1 MKKIILALLL
11 TMTMAVTIAM
21 TQIEA
26 NSEDKKQ
33 QSKTMLVITMQPGEK
48 KQIVLDVDE
57 SVTFEFQLPK
67 PGSCKF
73 SMSSKSP
80 DVAELKIGSLIG
92 LIKKDSPLVIIIT
105 RDAKNTKPKEKVV
118 NVTGKKTTPINFEL
132 SKIFP

>member
-26 NSEDKKQ
+26 NGEDKKQ
-33 QSKTMLVITMQPGEK
+33 QSNTTLVITMQPGEK
-48 KQIVLDVDE
+48 KQIVLDVNE

-73 SMSSKSP
+73 SVSSESP

-92 LIKKDSPLVIIIT
+92 LIKKSSPLVIIIT
-105 RDAKNTKPKEKVV
+105 LMPRIPSPK
-118 NVTGKKTTPINFEL
+118 KKL
-132 SKIFP
+132 